1 MNEVKKRSSR
11 YEEQPYEEKEEKIIE
26 EEEKKHP
33 LLKRIFITI
42 FLIII
47 LLITYSCLIEPK
59 LLKVNEYKVE
69 SNIIPTSFNGLKIVQ
84 FSDIHYG
91 STINQKE
98 LSKIVTEINNL
109 KPDIIFF
116 TGDLIDKSISSN
128 ETIENEI
135 KEELSKLEATLYK
148 YAIYGDEDQDNY
160 KDIMESCDFQVLD
173 NESTLLYYKDNTPIL
188 ITGYNI
194 IDTSPDYSIINNKV
208 NEIDTTSLYK
218 IVLTH
223 EPNSIDNILEYNPN
237 LILSGHTLGG
247 LIKIPFLKPL
257 FLNNS
262 SYYKE
267 HYQIDNTNIYI
278 SNGLGT
284 SGITARFNNIPSI
297 NLYRIYKTE

>member
-1 MNEVKKRSSR
+1 MNEIKKRSAK
-11 YEEQPYEEKEEKIIE
+11 YEELSYEEKEEQIIE
-26 EEEKKHP
+26 EEPKKHP
-33 LLKRIFITI
+33 LLKKI
-42 FLIII
+42 FLTILILII
-47 LLITYSCLIEPK
+47 LLITYSTVVEPK

-98 LSKIVTEINNL
+98 LSKIVTEINEL

-128 ETIENEI
+128 ENIENEI
-135 KEELSKLEATLYK
+135 KEELNKLEVSLYK

-160 KDIMESCDFQVLD
+160 KDIMESCGFEVLD

-194 IDTSPDYSIINNKV
+194 IDTNPDYSIINNQV
-208 NEIDTTSLYK
+208 NEIETSSLYK

-223 EPNSIDNILEYNPN
+223 EPNSIDSILEYNPN
-237 LILSGHTLGG
+237 LILSAHTLGG
-247 LIKIPFLKPL
+247 LIKIPFLNPL

-262 SYYKE
+262 TYYKE
-267 HYQIDNTNIYI
+267 YYQINNTEIYI

-284 SGITARFNNIPSI
+284 SGITARFNNLPSI